1 MADEA
6 AELRKD
12 MEDAEGGGDVD
23 KKAGQGN
30 VKWARSKNDTTVLS
44 YPDSYLSKI
53 GNGSAA
59 LEYDMIANA

>member
-1 MADEA
+1 
-6 AELRKD
+6 

-30 VKWARSKNDTTVLS
+30 VKWARSKNDTYGIEYPRHFTSTQRLGMVL
-44 YPDSYLSKI
+44 
-53 GNGSAA
+53 AA